1 MKKVFFITGAL
12 ILIFLLFF
20 LAGIF
25 QFDNRVNMAV
35 NKGNDEFYKENYE
48 KALEHYK
55 KGLLKKPASKELSY
69 NAFLAAILAGKGEEI
84 FEYLKNAKETV
95 NKYLNAGNLLFLAG
109 ESIEDN
115 SKKQELFKKSL
126 DTYIAGIIKYP
137 ENVPLKYNYEYVKD
151 KMEQQEEE
159 NEQENKEKQE
169 EKKQEEDKEGQENE
183 SEQGDEENQEQK
195 EDGGNKEMTEKGE
208 QNKKEEEAA
217 AGKEGESQEEEQQ
230 SAAEI
235 QSVLRMLERQEQDS
249 LKNNQEYIEREKET
263 GNENDW

>member
-169 EKKQEEDKEGQENE
+169 EKKQEKIKRDRKMSLNRVM
-183 SEQGDEENQEQK
+183 K
-195 EDGGNKEMTEKGE
+195 KIR
-208 QNKKEEEAA
+208 NKKKTV
-217 AGKEGESQEEEQQ
+217 GIRK
-230 SAAEI
+230 
-235 QSVLRMLERQEQDS
+235 
-249 LKNNQEYIEREKET
+249 
-263 GNENDW
+263 